1 MKDLLVIQKKI
12 RSLLEEWLQYCRN
25 SLSILEPDMYI
36 LPDLPAKHKIAR
48 LNENHSD
55 FDKIVLHKC
64 KSKSAENLT
73 DKNEFSSFESN
84 LKKFTDHLSRR
95 TNKGGSSSN
104 EPRSRSAFIGK
115 ISFYTVFG
123 TVLTVRL
130 PLVVEIFFL

>member
-36 LPDLPAKHKIAR
+36 LPDLPAKHKISR

-73 DKNEFSSFESN
+73 EFSSFESN
-84 LKKFTDHLSRR
+84 LKKLTDHFSRKI
-95 TNKGGSSSN
+95 NKSGPSSN
-104 EPRSRSAFIGK
+104 EARSRSAYVGK
-115 ISFYTVFG
+115 IS
-123 TVLTVRL
+123 LKIL
-130 PLVVEIFFL
+130 LKFFLRGSLKI